1 MDLLLPQIL
10 LLLGTA
16 VLAVVAFQRL
26 HIPSSLGYLLA
37 GVILGPYT
45 AGPVV
50 EEAPIRTLAE
60 LGIVFLLFSIGL
72 GFSPQQ
78 IRALRNQVLGLGA
91 GQVVLTTLVVALA
104 AWLAGLP
111 VAVAFVVGAVFA
123 QSSTTIISRQ
133 LAEQREESSVHGRLA
148 TTISV
153 FQDVTA
159 VPFVV
164 VIPALAAAA
173 GTGALAGTL
182 GWAVAKAALAF
193 LLVFAV
199 GRWVLRPLFHLV
211 AERRSA
217 EAFTLSVLFVSL
229 IAAWTTN
236 SLGLSMA
243 FGAFLV
249 GMMLG
254 ETEFRQ
260 QVESSIRP
268 FKDVLIGLF
277 FVGVGMLFDPRSI
290 LQIWHWALLGAL
302 GLLLV
307 KIVLVVPLARL
318 SGVEPL
324 TAWRTAL
331 VVAVGGEFGFAL
343 LAIALGAGVVSTH
356 IGQIVLTAVLFS
368 MIIATFLIRYNR
380 EAAGL
385 FVRRASQDQEW
396 SAHSPGGV
404 GAGPLGDHV
413 IICGYGRIG
422 QSVGHFLEEEKI
434 PFVALD
440 LDAAKVYQAR
450 NAGEPVF
457 YGNAAEPDILEA
469 AGIDRAKLL
478 VISHADTHE
487 ALRVLHTARYLRP
500 DLPIMVRTPDESRVE
515 ALKEAGASEVIP
527 ETLEA
532 GLMIASQALVLM
544 NVPLSRV
551 VRRVQE
557 QRISRYPLLRELPVD
572 EVPAAE
578 TFHPQGPQLL
588 RPVLLGPGSRA
599 VGRTLGEI
607 ALNEIVITALVR
619 EGQRQLMPSG
629 DVRLEVGD
637 ALMLFGAPDDLQTA
651 ERALLG

>member
-10 LLLGTA
+10 LLLGTV

-45 AGPVV
+45 GGPVV
-50 EEAPIRTLAE
+50 EEGPIRTLAE
-60 LGIVFLLFSIGL
+60 FGIVFLLFSIGL

-91 GQVVLTTLVVALA
+91 GQVVLTTLVVGLA

-111 VAVAFVVGAVFA
+111 VAVAFVIGAVFA

-153 FQDVTA
+153 FQDVAA

-199 GRWVLRPLFHLV
+199 GRWVLRPLFQLV

-229 IAAWTTN
+229 LAAWTTN

-331 VVAVGGEFGFAL
+331 IVAVGGEFGFAL

-356 IGQIVLTAVLFS
+356 IGQIVLTSVLFS

-380 EAAGL
+380 
-385 FVRRASQDQEW
+385 
-396 SAHSPGGV
+396 
-404 GAGPLGDHV
+404 
-413 IICGYGRIG
+413 
-422 QSVGHFLEEEKI
+422 
-434 PFVALD
+434 
-440 LDAAKVYQAR
+440 
-450 NAGEPVF
+450 
-457 YGNAAEPDILEA
+457 
-469 AGIDRAKLL
+469 
-478 VISHADTHE
+478 
-487 ALRVLHTARYLRP
+487 
-500 DLPIMVRTPDESRVE
+500 
-515 ALKEAGASEVIP
+515 
-527 ETLEA
+527 
-532 GLMIASQALVLM
+532 
-544 NVPLSRV
+544 
-551 VRRVQE
+551 
-557 QRISRYPLLRELPVD
+557 
-572 EVPAAE
+572 
-578 TFHPQGPQLL
+578 
-588 RPVLLGPGSRA
+588 
-599 VGRTLGEI
+599 
-607 ALNEIVITALVR
+607 
-619 EGQRQLMPSG
+619 
-629 DVRLEVGD
+629 
-637 ALMLFGAPDDLQTA
+637 
-651 ERALLG
+651 